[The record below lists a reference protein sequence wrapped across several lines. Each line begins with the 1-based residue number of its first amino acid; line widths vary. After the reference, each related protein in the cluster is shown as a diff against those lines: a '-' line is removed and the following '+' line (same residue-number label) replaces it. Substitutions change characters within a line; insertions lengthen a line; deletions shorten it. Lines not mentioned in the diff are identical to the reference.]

1 MLKVVV
7 TCDWPNII
15 QLSHGGAYSIL
26 KIIEKDGRKDEAM
39 KILEEFLNN
48 DDVENPDFPS
58 VEELNEFIWVGLPDI
73 MKLFE

>member
-7 TCDWPNII
+7 VCDWPNII

-39 KILEEFLNN
+39 KILEEFLSN
-48 DDVENPDFPS
+48 DEVGNPDFPS
-58 VEELNEFIWVGLPDI
+58 VEELNEFFWIGLPDI